1 MKSLLK
7 YFCIPADT
15 YVSDSGVIY
24 NQISTCLYTQINL
37 QDEDWA
43 INPYN
48 VPQQSTMFLFKLMNH
63 GISDGSVIRKD
74 EYATLKKT

>member
-24 NQISTCLYTQINL
+24 HQISTCLYTQINL
-37 QDEDWA
+37 QDIA
-43 INPYN
+43 INPYY